1 MIVEIYERRRL
12 HRWWSSTWAMTVLGY
27 LAKLI
32 LGVLGLIVSVAWIA
46 HIVIYLLIDPPLS
59 AFLNEIFIKLDDIW
73 GLLRTAAFS
82 FFCFY
87 LLVSVIAG
95 AMMISLKM
103 VFITIHPMTVIQLCA
118 TAFAYYA
125 QATAAQEIFGH
136 TLQSLRGIK
145 YSYKYNV
152 IQIVFIVL
160 AGLTFLKAV
169 VPYNLRDGE
178 EKILA
183 ADSNFLREHVAANIF
198 NNEHGG
204 FLGLSFIE
212 IFLSR
217 MHVARF
223 CLNVVAW
230 RKERR
235 CEQCPPVR
243 SSDIGNKLSSN
254 YYTALGTVI
263 HVQDHE
269 FIRSRISGFS
279 RVSLFSWLKLF
290 FKQFFRSVSKSDYTT
305 LRLGFVM
312 NHCSGNPKFNF
323 YKYMTRA
330 LENDFKKVIGIRHNE
345 WGVVW
350 FLIRPHYLP

>member
-1 MIVEIYERRRL
+1 MVEFN
-12 HRWWSSTWAMTVLGY
+12 LGNDCSW
-27 LAKLI
+27 LPCQTDTLM
-32 LGVLGLIVSVAWIA
+32 AWIA

-73 GLLRTAAFS
+73 GLLGTAAFAL
-82 FFCFY
+82 FCFY
-87 LLVSVIAG
+87 LLIFVIAV
-95 AMMISLKM
+95 AMMIGLK
-103 VFITIHPMTVIQLCA
+103 L
-118 TAFAYYA
+118 
-125 QATAAQEIFGH
+125 
-136 TLQSLRGIK
+136 
-145 YSYKYNV
+145 
-152 IQIVFIVL
+152 
-160 AGLTFLKAV
+160 LKAV
-169 VPYNLRDGE
+169 VPYNLMDGE
-178 EKILA
+178 EKSLV

-217 MHVARF
+217 MHVAQF

-230 RKERR
+230 RKEWR
-235 CEQCPPVR
+235 CEQWLPVR

-254 YYTALGTVI
+254 YYTALRTVI

-269 FIRSRISGFS
+269 FIQSRISGFS
-279 RVSLFSWLKLF
+279 RVSLFSWLKSF
-290 FKQFFRSVSKSDYTT
+290 FKQFFRFVSKSDYTT

-330 LENDFKKVIGIRHNE
+330 LENDFKKVIEIRCRMGVKVFLLAIKIEIEKDEHQCLDIIKGAQNTMNG
-345 WGVVW
+345 GVVW
-350 FLIRPHYLP
+350 FLIRPHYMP